1 MSILPFFIDKSSY
14 PQYRINPKM
23 GVSVIVLA
31 LDSEATCTGK
41 TTTLRVLTSAFVAA
55 NRNVFI
61 ANAGTIENGD
71 EDDLGEWAF
80 KLLGEP
86 DEPQLLDYRQ
96 IKSPDALV
104 ETLRMKRRT
113 KDNDF
118 LIIDTSNGRPSLADI
133 ARKSADLTLIPSIQQ
148 CTESASRPTLA
159 KSADYQLSYEVYN
172 KSTGKHSLRSMLPR
186 SEIFA
191 NQNEGGHIPDMLCV
205 LSQRTRETTKSP
217 SRHKVSFERREAAK
231 AAWSAA
237 QSLAWEVEWL
247 ARGYGLAK
255 VEVSGDR
262 FRNASKS

>member
-1 MSILPFFIDKSSY
+1 
-14 PQYRINPKM
+14 M
-23 GVSVIVLA
+23 GVNVIVLA
-31 LDSEATCTGK
+31 LDSEAACTGK

-55 NRNVFI
+55 NRSVFI

-96 IKSPDALV
+96 IKSPDALDK
-104 ETLRMKRRT
+104 TLRMKRRT

-118 LIIDTSNGRPSLADI
+118 LIIDANNGRPTLADI
-133 ARKSADLTLIPSIQQ
+133 SRKNADLTLIPSIQR
-148 CTESASRPTLA
+148 CGKSASRTTLA
-159 KSADYQLSYEVYN
+159 KSANYQLSYEVFS
-172 KSTGKHSLRSMLPR
+172 KSTGKRSLRSTLPR

-191 NQNEGGHIPDMLCV
+191 DQNEGGHIPDMLRV
-205 LSQRTRETTKSP
+205 FSERTRETTKSP

-255 VEVSGDR
+255 VDVSGDR
-262 FRNASKS
+262 FRNASES